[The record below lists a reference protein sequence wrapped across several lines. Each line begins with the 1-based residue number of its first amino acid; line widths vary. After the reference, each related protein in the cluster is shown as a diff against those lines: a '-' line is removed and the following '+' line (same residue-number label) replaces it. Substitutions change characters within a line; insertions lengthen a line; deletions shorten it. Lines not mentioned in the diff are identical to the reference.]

1 MPQILVL
8 QINYEIIQ
16 KFLSNR
22 IGENVAIVQLGKLVD
37 MLHNGII
44 DYCIVCRLASGSL
57 FKYFSHETGEVNSFK
72 WLLLAEVVNVVLS
85 RWAGWDRGKYL

>member
-22 IGENVAIVQLGKLVD
+22 ISENVAIVQLGKLVD
-37 MLHNGII
+37 MLHDCII
-44 DYCIVCRLASGSL
+44 DYRIVCRLASGSL
-57 FKYFSHETGEVNSFK
+57 FKYFAHETGEINSFK

-85 RWAGWDRGKYL
+85 RWAG

>member
-8 QINYEIIQ
+8 QVDNEIIQ
-16 KFLSNR
+16 KLLSNR
-22 IGENVAIVQLGKLVD
+22 IGENVAIVQLRELVN

-57 FKYFSHETGEVNSFK
+57 FKYFAHETGEVDSFK
-72 WLLLAEVVNVVLS
+72 WILLAEVVNVVLS

>member
-22 IGENVAIVQLGKLVD
+22 IGENVAIVQLRELVD

-57 FKYFSHETGEVNSFK
+57 FKYFAHETGEVDSFK

-85 RWAGWDRGKYL
+85 RWAGRDRGKYL